1 MQLDGSVALVSGGTS
16 GLGRATAEA
25 LDRAGAD
32 VVVLDLPEAAG
43 RLDSDRFTFAP
54 ADVRDEDAVTAAVAV
69 ATERGPLRVTVN
81 CAGIRPPARVV
92 RKGEPMALEQFTT
105 TIEINLIGTFNVIRL
120 AAAAMG
126 RNEPI
131 SEERGVIVNTASIAA
146 YDGQIGQ
153 AAYSASKGAI
163 VGMTL
168 PIARDLAGIQIRCVT
183 IAPGI
188 FDSQL
193 FGSLTPAARVSL
205 GQAVPHPARLGDPT
219 EYAALV
225 LHVIDNPMLNG
236 EVIRLDGA
244 IRMAPR

>member
-1 MQLDGSVALVSGGTS
+1 MQLDGSVALVSGGAS

-32 VVVLDLPEAAG
+32 VVVLYLPDAADQ
-43 RLDSDRFTFAP
+43 LDRDRFTFAP

-81 CAGIRPPARVV
+81 CAGIGPPARVV

-105 TIEINLIGTFNVIRL
+105 TIELL
-120 AAAAMG
+120 
-126 RNEPI
+126 
-131 SEERGVIVNTASIAA
+131 
-146 YDGQIGQ
+146 
-153 AAYSASKGAI
+153 
-163 VGMTL
+163 
-168 PIARDLAGIQIRCVT
+168 
-183 IAPGI
+183 
-188 FDSQL
+188 
-193 FGSLTPAARVSL
+193 GSLPPAARESL
-205 GQAVPHPARLGDPT
+205 GHAVPHPARLGDPT

-244 IRMAPR
+244 LRMGPR